1 MSRVIKFRAWD
12 KGFNRML
19 MGVGVHPHICCIH
32 DNYRKGEIG
41 SYTISPEFVS
51 YELMQ
56 YTGLTD
62 RNGVEIYEG
71 DIVTADDILCVVEW
85 QKAEWTAAWSSV
97 VRGAGRQWR
106 HPQLGFRVHEVI
118 GNIYEN
124 SELLEAKP

>member
-56 YTGLTD
+56 FTGITD

-71 DIVTADDILCVVEW
+71 DVLKFDGSIIGAVTFEAAEFIVGKGVNARALCAIAHIAD
-85 QKAEWTAAWSSV
+85 
-97 VRGAGRQWR
+97 
-106 HPQLGFRVHEVI
+106 EVLEII

-124 SELLEAKP
+124 PELLEAKP